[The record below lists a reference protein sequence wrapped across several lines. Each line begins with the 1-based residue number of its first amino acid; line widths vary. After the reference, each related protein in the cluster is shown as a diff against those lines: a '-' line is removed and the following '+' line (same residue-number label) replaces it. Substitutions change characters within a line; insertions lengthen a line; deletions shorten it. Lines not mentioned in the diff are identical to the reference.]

1 MLVSAAEFSGGRELL
16 TRGASDMY
24 GRLLFHASRSWVIA
38 LLVAITVVW
47 TVGMAVA
54 GYMTFNTAKVPMV
67 VNRTTSPC
75 GATVRNSPD
84 MIAGTADTLISSPQA
99 TIVLPTQQTPTANEN
114 TTSLGSGA
122 VKASFTVVSQ

>member
-1 MLVSAAEFSGGRELL
+1 
-16 TRGASDMY
+16 MY
-24 GRLLFHASRSWVIA
+24 GRLLFYASRSWVIA

-47 TVGMAVA
+47 TVGMAIA
-54 GYMTFNTAKVPMV
+54 GYMTYNTAKVPMV
-67 VNRTTSPC
+67 VVNQSTSPC

-84 MIAGTADTLISSPQA
+84 LIARTADTLISSPQA

-122 VKASFTVVSQ
+122 VRASFTVVSE

>member
-1 MLVSAAEFSGGRELL
+1 
-16 TRGASDMY
+16 MY
-24 GRLLFHASRSWVIA
+24 GRLLFYASRSWVIV

-47 TVGMAVA
+47 TVGMAIA
-54 GYMTFNTAKVPMV
+54 GYMTYNTAKVPMV

-84 MIAGTADTLISSPQA
+84 MIAGTADTLTSSPQA
-99 TIVLPTQQTPTANEN
+99 TIVLPTQQTPANEN

-122 VKASFTVVSQ
+122 VRASFTVVPE

>member
-1 MLVSAAEFSGGRELL
+1 
-16 TRGASDMY
+16 MY

-38 LLVAITVVW
+38 LLVAITLVW

-54 GYMTFNTAKVPMV
+54 GYMTYYTAKVPMV
-67 VNRTTSPC
+67 VVNQSTSPC

-84 MIAGTADTLISSPQA
+84 LIAGTADTSSPQA

-122 VKASFTVVSQ
+122 VRASFTVVSQ